1 MPILIQIDGQH
12 YELSDET
19 ARTLV
24 EIARRNNVTPEVALK
39 QALLNE
45 KFIEEQT
52 SSGAKL
58 LIERN
63 GSLRELV
70 LRPASSV

>member
-1 MPILIQIDGQH
+1 MTITIKIDGST

-19 ARTLV
+19 ARTLI
-24 EIARRNNVTPEVALK
+24 EIARRNNVPPEVALK
-39 QALLNE
+39 QAILNE

-70 LRPASSV
+70 FKPEPA